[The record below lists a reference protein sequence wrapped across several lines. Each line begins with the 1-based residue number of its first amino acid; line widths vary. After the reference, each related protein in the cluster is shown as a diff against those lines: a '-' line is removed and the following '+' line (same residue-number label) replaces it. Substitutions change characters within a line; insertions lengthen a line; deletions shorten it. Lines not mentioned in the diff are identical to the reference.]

1 MTTARRE
8 SESSMVQPS
17 GSAGSA
23 RRGGGAG
30 RRESLLAAS
39 MQHNDEKTRNIN
51 DALDEGHDSAG
62 VPSMLDD
69 GFCMGVRTYV
79 EVIRD

>member
-1 MTTARRE
+1 M
-8 SESSMVQPS
+8 
-17 GSAGSA
+17 
-23 RRGGGAG
+23 
-30 RRESLLAAS
+30 AAS

-51 DALDEGHDSAG
+51 DALDEGHSAG

>member
-30 RRESLLAAS
+30 RRESLLTAS

-51 DALDEGHDSAG
+51 DALDEGHTVLECRACWMMDSAWA
-62 VPSMLDD
+62 
-69 GFCMGVRTYV
+69 
-79 EVIRD
+79 

>member
-1 MTTARRE
+1 M
-8 SESSMVQPS
+8 P
-17 GSAGSA
+17 
-23 RRGGGAG
+23 
-30 RRESLLAAS
+30 
-39 MQHNDEKTRNIN
+39 HNDEKTRNIN
-51 DALDEGHDSAG
+51 DALDAGHTG